1 MIVRPLLNKFR
12 CHRFNS
18 LQAVGKPSYSGIPIT
33 SKTGKCFMDL
43 GLKGKRAIVT
53 GASRGIGK
61 ACALALAAEGARV
74 CIAARNEIM
83 LAEAVKQIDAAGGE
97 GMYVSADL
105 TDIEGCMAVVGACV
119 ENWGGV
125 DILVNNAGAAGG
137 GDILDLPVEVIT
149 DALSLKSYGY
159 LRMAQLV
166 IPHMQKNS
174 WGRIVNIGVGAGAS
188 PGRGNMPTSIANAM
202 VLNTTRALSD
212 AVAGDGIMVNVIN
225 PGVTNTERA
234 RDIHQARA
242 DKAGMSVEGL
252 IRDVGSKLPAG
263 RIAEPEEVARVACF
277 FASEA
282 CSYVF
287 GSSVYM
293 DGGQRRATP

>member
-1 MIVRPLLNKFR
+1 MFLPT
-12 CHRFNS
+12 
-18 LQAVGKPSYSGIPIT
+18 LQILRDVWRSWVPV
-33 SKTGKCFMDL
+33 SKTG
-43 GLKGKRAIVT
+43 
-53 GASRGIGK
+53 
-61 ACALALAAEGARV
+61 
-74 CIAARNEIM
+74 
-83 LAEAVKQIDAAGGE
+83 AVWIFWSITREPPAG
-97 GMYVSADL
+97 VISW
-105 TDIEGCMAVVGACV
+105 TC
-119 ENWGGV
+119 
-125 DILVNNAGAAGG
+125 
-137 GDILDLPVEVIT
+137 VIT